1 MALTFSDIKT
11 LVVKIGTTLL
21 SNEHGFD
28 GRLLEP
34 IVKELA
40 GLKRERNL
48 NLVLVSSG
56 AMGCGMDRLGIKR
69 RPRQLPLRQA
79 TAAVGQSR
87 LMHMYEVLFETYGE
101 GLRIAQVLLT
111 AGDLDNRRSY
121 LNVRNTLNALFD
133 LGNIVPI
140 VNENDSTATEEIRF
154 GDNDTLAAK
163 IAAKIDAD
171 LLIILSNVDGLYD
184 NDPAGYP
191 DARLIEVVEKVTPE
205 IMALAQDT
213 RSPTSIGGM
222 STKLE
227 AARIAAASGL
237 PVVIAN
243 GNRSNVIHGVLEGT
257 SPRTL
262 FGPAAAGMNHRKRW
276 IAFGRATKGA
286 LVIDDGA
293 KDALVTRNTS
303 LLPAGIVS
311 VEGEFEIGEAVK
323 VKDVRGKDVARGLIN
338 YSRRE
343 VELIKGRKT
352 AEIEGVLGYK
362 DYDEVIHRDNL
373 VILGD

>member
-1 MALTFSDIKT
+1 MALDFPDIKT

-21 SNEHGFD
+21 STEHGFD

-34 IVKELA
+34 LVKELA
-40 GLKRERNL
+40 GLKRERDL

-69 RPRQLPLRQA
+69 RPRELPLRQA

-101 GLRIAQVLLT
+101 GLRIAQILLT

-184 NDPAGYP
+184 KNPADYP
-191 DARLIEVVEKVTPE
+191 DARLIETVEKVTPE
-205 IMALAQDT
+205 IMALAEDT

-227 AARIAAASGL
+227 AARIACASGL

-243 GNRSNVIHGVLEGT
+243 GNRPHVIHGVLEGT
-257 SPRTL
+257 CPRTL
-262 FGPAAAGMNHRKRW
+262 FGPAAIGMNHRKRW

-293 KDALVTRNTS
+293 RNALVTRNTS
-303 LLPAGIVS
+303 LLPAGIVC
-311 VEGEFEIGEAVK
+311 VEGDFEIGEAVK
-323 VKDVRGKDVARGLIN
+323 VKDLRGKDVARGLIN

-352 AEIEGVLGYK
+352 AEIEGILGYK

-373 VILGD
+373 VILTE